1 MIANDRVTDR
11 INSGD
16 GPPSSGLRMIPAH
29 MRRVDAARRIQRSRM
44 TGDERF

>member
-16 GPPSSGLRMIPAH
+16 GPPSNGLRVIPVH
-29 MRRVDAARRIQRSRM
+29 MRRVDAARRIQCSRV
-44 TGDERF
+44 TGNEHA